1 MKHVRDIN
9 EDEIRVVGGKGGRR
23 RPPRWL
29 WFAIAGIFL
38 IVVIAVLVV
47 LLLRHGNAPEP
58 PVTDT
63 VATLD
68 SVWLSNT
75 SDDLPS
81 CTLIADTVID
91 TLPLT
96 IYTPYNAVPELHV
109 GNLDTT
115 DSEIVF
121 AAMAADLRKDNGKIV
136 GAFVLA
142 GEPLSWGLSKRGYC
156 AILDNQITIGTAEN
170 SPLFEQATEQGGYF
184 FRQYPAVEGGQMVH
198 NNPQNAAPRRAL
210 CTLNGNIVI
219 VSCNSRVLMDT
230 FSQALVSLGVS
241 DAILLV
247 GGTAEGWCR
256 TADGNLVVISPKHPK
271 SKKYTNH
278 IVFRRQ

>member
-115 DSEIVF
+115 DSE
-121 AAMAADLRKDNGKIV
+121 IV